1 MPHKVQCHSLC
12 VIGTGRDGPSS
23 ASGLRDLKVVLEVHE
38 REFRDQT
45 RRQLVSCLPRGH
57 EQKVSHP
64 GAGSMDYFA
73 GLDVSVKET
82 SCLHCG

>member
-1 MPHKVQCHSLC
+1 MVRAARADCAISKWYWRFMSA
-12 VIGTGRDGPSS
+12 SS
-23 ASGLRDLKVVLEVHE
+23 ATEDMNK
-38 REFRDQT
+38 
-45 RRQLVSCLPRGH
+45 
-57 EQKVSHP
+57 KSHP